1 MIAPPTA
8 LATRAPPITS
18 KLTLRGPAVDPPP
31 VSTPPTGGA
40 SVVDGVVGTGVI
52 GVVVVVVVG
61 VICCVQAAWVMVLV
75 SIVTAPFRANAR
87 PSIEAPVVRV
97 MEVNAR
103 MFPLKTVPVP
113 RVAELPT
120 CQKTLHALAPL
131 MTFTTL
137 AEAVTSVL
145 AIWNTKTALGSP

>member
-1 MIAPPTA
+1 MIAPPAA

-40 SVVDGVVGTGVI
+40 SVVDGVVGTGVV
-52 GVVVVVVVG
+52 GVVVVVVEVVV

-75 SIVTAPFRANAR
+75 SIVTWPFRANAR
-87 PSIEAPVVRV
+87 PSIEAPVKRA
-97 MEVNAR
+97 MSVNAR
-103 MFPLKTVPVP
+103 MFPLKTVPVA

-120 CQKTLHALAPL
+120 CQ
-131 MTFTTL
+131 
-137 AEAVTSVL
+137 
-145 AIWNTKTALGSP
+145 